1 MNSALENIL
10 AKQLK
15 ILKILKNLKIC
26 GKEK

>member
-10 AKQLK
+10 EKQLK
-15 ILKILKNLKIC
+15 ILKILKNLKIF